1 MFDPTPNL
9 QHGYGGL
16 FILVAFFGAMLWMM
30 WFSRRRAQ
38 FGGGVEVSAT
48 AQARLAQ
55 EARAM
60 YVSPEY
66 RLCNID
72 TPSEFDSHVL
82 SLFDSI
88 EGNRDDI
95 DAKLESLRVYLGS
108 SGNIFERLKNKQKLN
123 LVYGN
128 MAAYLVRP
136 RSGQSRLGMQQ
147 LLADW
152 GKVGRLAGSD
162 GPWKVP
168 KTWIRPLVNDFVPD
182 VSSTDFDTELSSTG
196 TGTSRKASSMSNGFS
211 AFLTIAS
218 LVLFV
223 LSVVFSARGLSPYG
237 LPGGA
242 FFAAGCVF
250 LGLAMVFHPRHLPP
264 RRR

>member
-16 FILVAFFGAMLWMM
+16 FILVAFVGAMLWIT
-30 WFSRRRAQ
+30 WYSRRRSHFDGA
-38 FGGGVEVSAT
+38 VEVSAT

-60 YVSPEY
+60 YVGPEF

-72 TPSEFDSHVL
+72 TPSEFDTHVL

-95 DAKLESLRVYLGS
+95 DVKLESLRVYLGS
-108 SGNIFERLKNKQKLN
+108 NSLFERLKNKQKLN
-123 LVYGN
+123 LVYRN

-136 RSGQSRLGMQQ
+136 RSGQSRSGMQQ

-152 GKVGRLAGSD
+152 GKVGRLAGSE
-162 GPWKVP
+162 GPSKVP
-168 KTWIRPLVNDFVPD
+168 KTWIRPLVNDYAP
-182 VSSTDFDTELSSTG
+182 ELSSTG
-196 TGTSRKASSMSNGFS
+196 LAPELPSTGMGTSAKASPMRIDLAALLAVASM
-211 AFLTIAS
+211 I
-218 LVLFV
+218 LFV
-223 LSVVFSARGLSPYG
+223 VSVVFGMGGLAPYG

-250 LGLAMVFHPRHLPP
+250 MALAIVFRPRSL
-264 RRR
+264 RRRRT